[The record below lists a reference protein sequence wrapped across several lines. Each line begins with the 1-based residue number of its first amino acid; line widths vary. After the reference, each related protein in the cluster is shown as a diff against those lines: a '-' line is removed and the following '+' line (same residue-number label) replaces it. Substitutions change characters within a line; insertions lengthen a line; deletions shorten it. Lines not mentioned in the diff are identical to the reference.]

1 LGELQGAYGSSVRA
15 GTLEG
20 PSCSTCA
27 TLLDVGGIF
36 LEYELEL
43 EEEELDGDWIGE
55 TLQAIER
62 GLDAMLSAT
71 IGLRR

>member
-1 LGELQGAYGSSVRA
+1 
-15 GTLEG
+15 
-20 PSCSTCA
+20 
-27 TLLDVGGIF
+27 VGGIF